1 MIITIK
7 IYFNKQA
14 SKHSAS
20 QEECLRKFGEK
31 LMRVLKGRP
40 IGASAADKVLEE
52 DRNCSDPIGMCAQQ
66 MNPTLALPWSRWL
79 SSCT

>member
-40 IGASAADKVLEE
+40 IGASAADKVL
-52 DRNCSDPIGMCAQQ
+52 DKGK
-66 MNPTLALPWSRWL
+66 TY
-79 SSCT
+79 SSWN